1 MKRHRRAV
9 VRPINPVPYLI
20 WLGVAA
26 MFYYFLFVA

>member
-1 MKRHRRAV
+1 MKRHRRA
-9 VRPINPVPYLI
+9 INPVPYLI